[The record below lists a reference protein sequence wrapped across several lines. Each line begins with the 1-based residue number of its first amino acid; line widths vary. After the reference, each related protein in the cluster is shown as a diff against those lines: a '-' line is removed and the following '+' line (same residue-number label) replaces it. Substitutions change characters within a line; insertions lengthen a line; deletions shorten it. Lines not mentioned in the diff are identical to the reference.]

1 MFLLSLCSLTHPYAT
16 AGLQVLELFEEC
28 DDDQSGVLEF
38 PEFVSLLMMVHK
50 KVLTLA
56 ERKGLRDKSR
66 IRQQEVV
73 FEMKA
78 LQLVHRA
85 VSPHISSCV
94 CFRITRDWCESL
106 LVYFSLALLC
116 SVLRRAVTKAM

>member
-1 MFLLSLCSLTHPYAT
+1 MSYM
-16 AGLQVLELFEEC
+16 QVLELFEEC

-66 IRQQEVV
+66 IRKQEVV
-73 FEMKA
+73 YEMKA
-78 LQLVHRA
+78 LQLVHQTVNRPA
-85 VSPHISSCV
+85 PFLFFFFSNLMGLQFMFC
-94 CFRITRDWCESL
+94 
-106 LVYFSLALLC
+106 YFSRLFVACLFFHHF
-116 SVLRRAVTKAM
+116 

>member
-1 MFLLSLCSLTHPYAT
+1 MINAETQDRLDACRS
-16 AGLQVLELFEEC
+16 QVIELFEEC

-38 PEFVSLLMMVHK
+38 PEFVSLLMIVHK

-78 LQLVHRA
+78 LQLVHRNVNKRA
-85 VSPHISSCV
+85 
-94 CFRITRDWCESL
+94 TSL
-106 LVYFSLALLC
+106 LYSFS
-116 SVLRRAVTKAM
+116 RRN